1 MGIVDFGNIMKP
13 IKISSIVLLAL
24 TIYNIS
30 VVDART
36 TILHDDEAN
45 GADET
50 HSHEDEEVLDGADD
64 TAKEA
69 EDTSD
74 GTGAG
79 KEDGGITTTTVT
91 TTVSVKKA
99 RSYFVEFWSCAFKRG
114 YTMVDK
120 ECVKKEKPGNKTA
133 ENETQ
138 SE

>member
-1 MGIVDFGNIMKP
+1 MIP
-13 IKISSIVLLAL
+13 IKISSFILLAL

-36 TILHDDEAN
+36 HISHDDEEVFDGDEAS
-45 GADET
+45 GADEA
-50 HSHEDEEVLDGADD
+50 HSPEDEEVLDAADD
-64 TAKEA
+64 TAKET

-74 GTGAG
+74 GTGAWE
-79 KEDGGITTTTVT
+79 EDGGITTTTVM
-91 TTVSVKKA
+91 TTVSVKRS
-99 RSYFVEFWSCAFKRG
+99 RSYFAEYMSCMFKRG

-120 ECVKKEKPGNKTA
+120 KCVKKETTGKKTA